1 MTPPSYLIPKT
12 EVPVTMGRVVRSLDE
27 LVEAD
32 MDSNDDMV
40 IRKRRRRRKDAMMK
54 RAVVKQ
60 QQKTTCVLQ
69 GGHQI
74 PSDRRAS
81 DAFVEFR
88 GQKG

>member
-1 MTPPSYLIPKT
+1 
-12 EVPVTMGRVVRSLDE
+12 MGRVVRSLDE

-40 IRKRRRRRKDAMMK
+40 VRKRRRRRKDAMMK

-60 QQKTTCVLQ
+60 QQKTTCVLGSWQ
-69 GGHQI
+69 GRGI
-74 PSDRRAS
+74 LSDRRAS

-88 GQKG
+88 GQKD